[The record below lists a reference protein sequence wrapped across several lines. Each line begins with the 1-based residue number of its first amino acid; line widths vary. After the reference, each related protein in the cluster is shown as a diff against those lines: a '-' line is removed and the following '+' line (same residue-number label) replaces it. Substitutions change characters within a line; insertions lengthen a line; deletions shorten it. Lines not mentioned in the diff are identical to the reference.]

1 MWAVGG
7 ARCEAGGGRRVV
19 CGGKPGGGRC
29 ALTVPIRA
37 PPRALGFT
45 LWPATSH
52 EGVTCA
58 AFLVFWWG
66 GDILGT
72 DVVNVPG
79 CFVLLTGCWHHA
91 SPPPHSPPF
100 PFRPL

>member
-1 MWAVGG
+1 MCAYCAYQSAPTRFRFHSLACNVS
-7 ARCEAGGGRRVV
+7 RK
-19 CGGKPGGGRC
+19 GKK
-29 ALTVPIRA
+29 
-37 PPRALGFT
+37 
-45 LWPATSH
+45 
-52 EGVTCA
+52 CA
-58 AFLVFWWG
+58 AFLVFLWG
-66 GDILGT
+66 GISLAT